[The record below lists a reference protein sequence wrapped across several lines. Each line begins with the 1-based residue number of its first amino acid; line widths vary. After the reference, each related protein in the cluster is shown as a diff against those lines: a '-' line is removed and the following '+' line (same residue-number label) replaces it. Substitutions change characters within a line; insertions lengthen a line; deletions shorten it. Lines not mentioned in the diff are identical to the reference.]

1 MQKVKQH
8 KQQMDVQRLAMQSKN
23 PKQVLKPIQSLK
35 QFQKQAEE
43 LNRQDFIF
51 SDTEFT
57 DLHKRMIFDE
67 FLSRNEIKALIYN
80 LL

>member
-1 MQKVKQH
+1 MSEEVQKK
-8 KQQMDVQRLAMQSKN
+8 DN
-23 PKQVLKPIQSLK
+23 
-35 QFQKQAEE
+35 F
-43 LNRQDFIF
+43 F
-51 SDTEFT
+51 SDIELT